1 MWGQIL
7 GAVAPSLIGGLF
19 GGAGANAASQGAGQA
34 SQMQQ
39 DAANKAYEGGL
50 YKPYGV
56 TSGLGTSSFDNGQA
70 SFAMDPRYA
79 AQQEQMMGLGSQA
92 FTAAGGDYNQLADQF
107 YNQQRDLGAGG
118 RNAEALRLGESMFGS
133 GRTGLGMS
141 AESLGA
147 AGGGNISPD
156 GFGFAQAFAQQD
168 AQDKYNA
175 FDRAQIQ
182 RQNDINVG
190 NSMFNQSMALDAA
203 GNAQNMQGGLLGQYR
218 STAANQAGG
227 NLISGMGGS
236 AESRQNQGFAQSG
249 GYTGIGNALGKSG
262 GIMNDILYPEKKK
275 QALNFS
281 SGYTPTSLGRAP
293 SSSMFNFGFGRG

>member
-1 MWGQIL
+1 MPLLGSIL
-7 GAVAPSLIGGLF
+7 GAVAPSLIQGLF
-19 GGAGANAASQGAGQA
+19 GGAGANAAAQGAGEA

-39 DAANKAYEGGL
+39 DAANIAYAGGQ

-79 AQQEQMMGLGSQA
+79 AQQQQMMGLGSNA

-147 AGGGNISPD
+147 AGGGMISPD
-156 GFGFAQAFAQQD
+156 GFGFAQSFAQQD
-168 AQDKYNA
+168 AQDRYNA

-182 RQNDINVG
+182 RQNDINIG
-190 NSMFNQSMALDAA
+190 NSMFNQSLALDQA
-203 GNAQNMQGGLLGQYR
+203 GLAQGGFGAQLGQFQ
-218 STAANQAGG
+218 SQAANAAGG
-227 NLISGMGGS
+227 NLVAGMGG
-236 AESRQNQGFAQSG
+236 AGTMRNNQGLSQSG
-249 GYTGIGNALGKSG
+249 GYTGVGNALGDINWSG
-262 GIMNDILYPEKKK
+262 LQSNVRSQRGGVAPM
-275 QALNFS
+275 S
-281 SGYTPTSLGRAP
+281 TSLNNTSGLFGLGA
-293 SSSMFNFGFGRG
+293 FNNDMVMP